1 MGVKSL
7 TALYLRELAVLA
19 LDGIAADQAV
29 FPDLHRCLA
38 ETEAHAFQ
46 LGVAHLVLRG
56 ADAAFVPAG
65 VAGNVAGTVADGGA
79 GAVHGRVAHADD
91 GHIIAQTEGLGVCQI
106 VDAKGY
112 VAKALALD
120 VHGVG
125 LPQTGTDEHALVAV
139 AEQIVDGDG
148 LADGGIGAHL
158 DALQLQMTVLEI
170 VQHTVRQAVVGDTV
184 AHHAADLIPGVKD
197 GHIIAPACQ
206 QHCDGQACRAGA
218 HHSGLHAVFRGR
230 ACGHLVGIGGG
241 DIVLDDGKVHRV
253 VAGHPV
259 ADAVALALL
268 FVVAHQTAHGGQRVV
283 FKQHPAC
290 IVHLVCLEQTDDL
303 RDIGVDGAALLTH
316 RLFAAEAAVGF
327 VQNMKCH
334 GFLLVFPLR
343 GQSFF
348 TGSLYPTLH
357 YFNHTPELRR
367 IQEGT
372 I

>member
-1 MGVKSL
+1 M
-7 TALYLRELAVLA
+7 
-19 LDGIAADQAV
+19 
-29 FPDLHRCLA
+29 
-38 ETEAHAFQ
+38 
-46 LGVAHLVLRG
+46 
-56 ADAAFVPAG
+56 
-65 VAGNVAGTVADGGA
+65 
-79 GAVHGRVAHADD
+79 
-91 GHIIAQTEGLGVCQI
+91 
-106 VDAKGY
+106 
-112 VAKALALD
+112 
-120 VHGVG
+120 HGVG
-125 LPQTGTDEHALVAV
+125 LPQTGTDEYALVAV

-158 DALQLQMTVLEI
+158 DALQLQMTILEI
-170 VQHTVRQAVVGDTV
+170 VQHTVGQTVVGDAV
-184 AHHAADLIPGVKD
+184 PHHAADLIPGVKD
-197 GHIIAPACQ
+197 GPIVAPACQ
-206 QHCDGQACRAGA
+206 QHRDGQACRAGA

-241 DIVLDDGKVHRV
+241 DIVLDDREVDGV

-290 IVHLVCLEQTDDL
+290 IIHLVCLEQTDDL

-343 GQSFF
+343 GRSF
-348 TGSLYPTLH
+348 LQVRCIQHCITLIIH
-357 YFNHTPELRR
+357 PNCAGYKRAQYKIFHV
-367 IQEGT
+367 IFCQFVKK
-372 I
+372 IIF

>member
-1 MGVKSL
+1 M
-7 TALYLRELAVLA
+7 
-19 LDGIAADQAV
+19 
-29 FPDLHRCLA
+29 
-38 ETEAHAFQ
+38 
-46 LGVAHLVLRG
+46 
-56 ADAAFVPAG
+56 
-65 VAGNVAGTVADGGA
+65 
-79 GAVHGRVAHADD
+79 
-91 GHIIAQTEGLGVCQI
+91 
-106 VDAKGY
+106 
-112 VAKALALD
+112 
-120 VHGVG
+120 HGVG
-125 LPQTGTDEHALVAV
+125 LPQTGADEHALVAI

-148 LADGGIGAHL
+148 LADGGVGAHL
-158 DALQLQMTVLEI
+158 DALQLQMAVLEI

-184 AHHAADLIPGVKD
+184 AHYAADLIPGVKD
-197 GHIIAPACQ
+197 GHVVAPACQ
-206 QHCDGQACRAGA
+206 QHRDGQACRAGA
-218 HHSGLHAVFRGR
+218 HHSGLHAVFRGG
-230 ACGHLVGIGGG
+230 ACGHLVGVGGG
-241 DIVLDDGKVHRV
+241 DIVLDDGKVHGV

-268 FVVAHQTAHGGQRVV
+268 FVVAHQTAHGGQGVV
-283 FKQHPAC
+283 FKQHPARS
-290 IVHLVCLEQTDDL
+290 VHLVCLEQTDDL

-357 YFNHTPELRR
+357 YFNHTPEPRR

>member
-1 MGVKSL
+1 M
-7 TALYLRELAVLA
+7 
-19 LDGIAADQAV
+19 
-29 FPDLHRCLA
+29 
-38 ETEAHAFQ
+38 
-46 LGVAHLVLRG
+46 
-56 ADAAFVPAG
+56 
-65 VAGNVAGTVADGGA
+65 AGTVADGGA

-91 GHIIAQTEGLGVCQI
+91 GHVIAQTESLGVGQI

-125 LPQTGTDEHALVAV
+125 LPQTGTDEHALIAI
-139 AEQIVDGDG
+139 AEQIVNGNS
-148 LADGGIGAHL
+148 LADGSVGAHL
-158 DALQLQMTVLEI
+158 DALQFQMTVLEI
-170 VQHTVRQAVVGDTV
+170 VQHTVRQAVVGDAV

-197 GHIIAPACQ
+197 SHVIAPACQ
-206 QHCDGQACRAGA
+206 QHGDGQARRAGA

-230 ACGHLVGIGGG
+230 ACGHLVGVGGR

-268 FVVAHQTAHGGQRVV
+268 FVVAHQTAHGGQGIV

-343 GQSFF
+343 GSRFLQA
-348 TGSLYPTLH
+348 
-357 YFNHTPELRR
+357 RC
-367 IQEGT
+367 IQHCIALIIHPNRAGYKRAQYK
-372 I
+372 IFHVIFCQFVKKIIF